1 MLIIHLFANVGSF
14 VVLLLGILVLSRFDD
29 VTPPEYYIYSLVP
42 IIMLFTFGRLLVL
55 PIAYK
60 KLENSQKFDLV
71 AKFIQRLKQSW
82 RLKIIVLI
90 IAYFSF
96 WAVGF
101 PYFFGGFYTQLI
113 DGIVFGF
120 YTQLIDGIFF
130 GLLGNYLVLYA
141 YWFIEDK
148 IKKIKQKHL
157 H

>member
-1 MLIIHLFANVGSF
+1 
-14 VVLLLGILVLSRFDD
+14 
-29 VTPPEYYIYSLVP
+29 
-42 IIMLFTFGRLLVL
+42 LVL

-82 RLKIIVLI
+82 CLKIVVLV

-101 PYFFGGFYTQLI
+101 PYFYYGFYPQLI
-113 DGIVFGF
+113 HSLVFG
-120 YTQLIDGIFF
+120 LM
-130 GLLGNYLVLYA
+130 GNYLVLYA